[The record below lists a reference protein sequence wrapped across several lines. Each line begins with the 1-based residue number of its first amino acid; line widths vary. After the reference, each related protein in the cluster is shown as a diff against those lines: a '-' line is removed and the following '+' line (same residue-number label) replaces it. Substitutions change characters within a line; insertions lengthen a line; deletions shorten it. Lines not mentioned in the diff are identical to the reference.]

1 MTIVHNLTS
10 MEVLSDR
17 SCKWGIFHWRSFKR
31 PLLRGEIPDGIGNLS
46 GLVTLNLQ
54 ENYSDGTIP
63 AACGELRQLQI
74 LNLGSNRLHGFLPD
88 EMLQT
93 EELGIL
99 DVSENFIAGSIP
111 SWLGKLSHS

>member
-1 MTIVHNLTS
+1 M
-10 MEVLSDR
+10 
-17 SCKWGIFHWRSFKR
+17 
-31 PLLRGEIPDGIGNLS
+31 
-46 GLVTLNLQ
+46 TLNLQ

-99 DVSENFIAGSIP
+99 VVSENFIADSIP